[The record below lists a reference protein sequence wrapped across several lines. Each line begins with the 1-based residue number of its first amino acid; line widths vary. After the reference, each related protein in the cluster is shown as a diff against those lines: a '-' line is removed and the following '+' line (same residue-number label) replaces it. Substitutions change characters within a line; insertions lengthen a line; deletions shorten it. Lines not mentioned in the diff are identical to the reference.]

1 MKIFEPMYQMV
12 MTWAKHKNAPWF
24 LGVMSFAES
33 SFFPIPVDVMLAPMV
48 LAERHKAW
56 VYALIATVTSVL
68 GGIFGYVIGVFFF
81 DTFGQQ
87 MLNLLHAH
95 EKFASIQAMFQE
107 YGIWVILLAGFTPIP
122 YKVFTIASG
131 VVGIAIAP
139 FIVMSI
145 VGRGAR
151 FFLVSALVYFGGDK
165 IEETLQKRV
174 EMIGWITLILVVL
187 ALFAY
192 KYFH

>member
-1 MKIFEPMYQMV
+1 MKIFEPMYNMV
-12 MTWAKHKNAPWF
+12 MKWAKHKNASWF

-56 VYALIATVTSVL
+56 FYATIATVTSVL
-68 GGIFGYVIGVFFF
+68 GGVLGYVIGMFFF

-87 MLNLLHAH
+87 MLDLLNGH

-107 YGIWVILLAGFTPIP
+107 YGMWVVLLAGFTPIP

-131 VVGIAIAP
+131 VVGIAIIP
-139 FIVMSI
+139 FVVMSLI
-145 VGRGAR
+145 GRGAR
-151 FFLVSALVYFGGDK
+151 FFLVSALIYFGGDK
-165 IEETLQKRV
+165 IEETLQERV
-174 EMIGWITLILVVL
+174 EMIGWVTLILIVV
-187 ALFAY
+187 ALFIY
-192 KYFH
+192 KSFY